1 MAIGSQYSNC
11 FAAVGLRRSLLQGQV
26 QSAMIRQAERTLC
39 FGLLLFL
46 GVGSGTLRASASE
59 TLLHQASAQGTAV
72 APIHASA
79 DVEAHPADRS
89 PSDEGM
95 RRLHQLMTIAESSGY
110 TDTATSEQ
118 VELYLRELVSCW
130 DHAKLTSIGKTNEG
144 RTLWSLV
151 LEPQV
156 AVERPLTVLVIAGI
170 HSGECDGKEGMLA
183 LVRDMAV
190 GRIESQAWKSLRLI
204 VVPNFNADGN
214 TRRGLLHRPGQ
225 AGPSAGMG
233 IRENAQ
239 GLDLNRDFMK
249 LQSPEV
255 RYLVAALNTYDVD
268 VLIDMHTTNGSL
280 HRYELTY
287 DIPHNPAT
295 PDKVDRFL
303 RRELMPRVT
312 TAMHAEGFSTN
323 YYGNFNHDYTRW
335 ETYGHQ
341 PRYSTEYM
349 GVRGRIGILAESYSY
364 APYQTRVKA
373 SYAFAKTLFEHL
385 SKDVAKIRQLIDK
398 SASENMPGK
407 SVPIGGV
414 IGLAE
419 KNVSIKGY
427 QGSRREL
434 PRPPFGPEAA
444 ASYEAHDYTLE
455 LWNKANATKSVI
467 LPTYYALDSQF
478 VSSVRC
484 LVAHGIDV
492 KQLASPRTLTV
503 QQLTTKKVNREPP
516 YQGHALLAVTVDT
529 KDVEVELPAGTFIIE
544 TAQPLG
550 ALAAYLLEPE
560 TDDGFV
566 TWNFFDA
573 AAVEGRIFPT
583 LRVTETI
590 AAEHLS
596 PVTIPSLNEQ

>member
-1 MAIGSQYSNC
+1 MLQFVSS
-11 FAAVGLRRSLLQGQV
+11 LRLALFPLPHLF
-26 QSAMIRQAERTLC
+26 TLAC
-39 FGLLLFL
+39 CVISPLLL
-46 GVGSGTLRASASE
+46 
-59 TLLHQASAQGTAV
+59 QASAKDTAV
-72 APIHASA
+72 APNHASA
-79 DVEAHPADRS
+79 DANPAHGS
-89 PSDEGM
+89 QSDEEI

-118 VELYLRELVSCW
+118 VELYLRELASCW
-130 DHAKLTSIGKTNEG
+130 DHAKLASVGKTNEG
-144 RTLWSLV
+144 RTLWGLV
-151 LEPQV
+151 LEPQI
-156 AVERPLTVLVIAGI
+156 AAEHPLTVLVIAGI

-214 TRRGLLHRPGQ
+214 TRRGLLNRPGQ

-249 LQSPEV
+249 LESPEV
-255 RYLVAALNTYDVD
+255 RSLVAALTNYDVD

-295 PDKVDRFL
+295 PDEVDRFL
-303 RRELMPRVT
+303 RRELMPKVT
-312 TAMHAEGFSTN
+312 AAMQDEGFSTY

-364 APYQTRVKA
+364 APYETRVKA
-373 SYAFAKTLFEHL
+373 SYAFAKRLFEHL
-385 SKDVAKIRQLIDK
+385 SKDAAKIRQLIDR

-434 PRPPFGPEAA
+434 PRSPFGPEAA
-444 ASYEAHDYTLE
+444 AAYKAHDYTVE
-455 LWNKANATKSVI
+455 LWNKAQVSKSVI
-467 LPTYYALDSQF
+467 LPTYYALDAQC

-492 KQLASPRTLTV
+492 KQLAAPQTLTA

-516 YQGHALLAVTVDT
+516 YQGHASLKVTVDT
-529 KDVEVELPAGTFIIE
+529 QDVEVELPAGTFIIE

-560 TDDGFV
+560 TDDGLV
-566 TWNFFDA
+566 TWNFFDSV
-573 AAVEGRIFPT
+573 AVEGRVFPT
-583 LRVTETI
+583 LRVTEAI

-596 PVTIPSLNEQ
+596 PGTILSLNEE